1 MVPVTGTPYARPLD
15 AVDEMSVS
23 RTDTGWI
30 LRIAKTVRRTDAY
43 MSGHF
48 PGLILYPAVFL
59 LETVRQ
65 AAGRAVETAP
75 DGWWEI
81 TTVRRLRLRRPMHE
95 GHLLDLEVVLTPAG
109 EGDPALTAAV
119 TVRHGD
125 QPVAE
130 LSLRL
135 EPGAI

>member
-1 MVPVTGTPYARPLD
+1 
-15 AVDEMSVS
+15 MSIT

-65 AAGRAVETAP
+65 AVGRAVQTAP

-81 TTVRRLRLRRPMHE
+81 ATIRRLRLRRPMHE
-95 GHLLDLEVVLTPAG
+95 AHLLDLEVVLTPEG
-109 EGDPALTAAV
+109 EGETALTAAV
-119 TVRHGD
+119 TVRHSAE
-125 QPVAE
+125 PVAE

-135 EPGAI
+135 EPGAT

>member
-1 MVPVTGTPYARPLD
+1 MTGAPYAKPLE
-15 AVDEMSVS
+15 AVDDLSAT
-23 RTDTGWI
+23 RTESGWD

-65 AAGRAVETAP
+65 SVGQAVDTAP

-81 TTVRRLRLRRPMHE
+81 AAIRRLKLRRPMLE
-95 GHLLDLEVVLTPAG
+95 GHRLDLEVTLTPAG
-109 EGDPALTAAV
+109 GAGPALTAAV
-119 TVRHGD
+119 AVRHGD
-125 QPVAE
+125 RPVAE

-135 EPGAI
+135 EPGGIR